1 MRVIIRVGIEWFSV
15 ECGFLHHPRR
25 CNAVKDAALC
35 RRWTR
40 LCWCRTG
47 DDCEALRLAAKTACK
62 NNQHSS
68 WCAQKTHTHRHI
80 STLTTYSRQS
90 SSLRPF
96 IFHNEVRCIR
106 CMTNT
111 ARTFAWRV
119 ESSATDAYFFFCFF
133 PVLNVVVGSRWC
145 FLSSGW
151 KRCSYS
157 SRGCRRLWG
166 VHFVSVRTYLRFAGL
181 RVIGVAGHSFVRA
194 WISDT
199 RSGGSAFCLCWCACV
214 WRR

>member
-1 MRVIIRVGIEWFSV
+1 MRVIICVGIEWFSV

-119 ESSATDAYFFFCFF
+119 ESSATDAYFFF
-133 PVLNVVVGSRWC
+133 
-145 FLSSGW
+145 
-151 KRCSYS
+151 
-157 SRGCRRLWG
+157 
-166 VHFVSVRTYLRFAGL
+166 A
-181 RVIGVAGHSFVRA
+181 SF
-194 WISDT
+194 
-199 RSGGSAFCLCWCACV
+199 LCWMLLLALAGVFFRAYENAVVIALAVAAVCEEYTSCRCGRICVLRACGS
-214 WRR
+214 